1 MIPPPETLIFQNLPI
16 HWVGGDFF
24 WPLGSA
30 IFGSIFVWIFL
41 SFMRKSKVEKILP
54 KHNTD
59 TVITEN
65 DISRNDFETYALNI
79 LKKKLESIYLP
90 KTTSTHTRKDIR
102 NYITDT
108 MILTVFSELESS
120 EYQGRALLR
129 AKREEIMDVING
141 V

>member
-1 MIPPPETLIFQNLPI
+1 
-16 HWVGGDFF
+16 
-24 WPLGSA
+24 
-30 IFGSIFVWIFL
+30 
-41 SFMRKSKVEKILP
+41 MRKSKVEKILT

-120 EYQGRALLR
+120 EYQGRALSR
-129 AKREEIMDVING
+129 TKREEIMDVING